1 MTTNN
6 KRIMEECNFFGIVYQ
21 KFIRICKNAKMLLR
35 FFKKRKFYISVSI
48 TVTRK
53 EIENLVIHLRTRKD
67 FGQILSQALF
77 YKT

>member
-1 MTTNN
+1 MQ
-6 KRIMEECNFFGIVYQ
+6 KCSSDSLKKENF
-21 KFIRICKNAKMLLR
+21 
-35 FFKKRKFYISVSI
+35 ISVSI

-77 YKT
+77 YKI